1 MVRKILATFK
11 LSPQNVIMTRVW
23 MGISKS
29 VEIPQSLSTFSHC
42 SLNMSNIRSNMAQH
56 RDLPHSVSNDKWKII
71 SMISFAINE
80 SIWSRQH
87 FSEGIIWS
95 KSVDKPPG
103 TIAKLPL
110 PHTKTLATL
119 GEYYHQNYTCAYIS
133 HHVLHTYHVLVREKL
148 QLPDPDWSTEPDDYL
163 LGIKTVPGYSMCVC
177 ECMCVHVWLHGHD

>member
-1 MVRKILATFK
+1 MPRLLLRLPSTSQTLGILHSIAYSDCCIQWVASLK
-11 LSPQNVIMTRVW
+11 L
-23 MGISKS
+23 GEK
-29 VEIPQSLSTFSHC
+29 H
-42 SLNMSNIRSNMAQH
+42 
-56 RDLPHSVSNDKWKII
+56 I